1 MHLMVMILADGSLEL
16 LDGFTRVQVLG
27 ASVGAV
33 HDLMASVELVGI
45 VDVLESLDGVVITG
59 IGDPSVGLLENWAR
73 ESKRGR

>member
-27 ASVGAV
+27 ASVGTV

-73 ESKRGR
+73 EKRGK

>member
-1 MHLMVMILADGSLEL
+1 MQLLADGSLDL

-27 ASVGAV
+27 ASVGTV

-73 ESKRGR
+73 EKRGK

>member
-33 HDLMASVELVGI
+33 HDLMASV
-45 VDVLESLDGVVITG
+45 
-59 IGDPSVGLLENWAR
+59 
-73 ESKRGR
+73 

>member
-1 MHLMVMILADGSLEL
+1 MQLLADGSLDL

-73 ESKRGR
+73 ERKRGK

>member
-73 ESKRGR
+73 EKRGK

>member
-1 MHLMVMILADGSLEL
+1 MQLLADGSLDL

-45 VDVLESLDGVVITG
+45 VDVGKSLVSVVITG

-73 ESKRGR
+73 EKRGK

>member
-45 VDVLESLDGVVITG
+45 IDVGKSLVSVVITG

-73 ESKRGR
+73 ERKRGR

>member
-73 ESKRGR
+73 ERKRGK

>member
-16 LDGFTRVQVLG
+16 LDGGTGVQVLG

-73 ESKRGR
+73 EKRGK

>member
-16 LDGFTRVQVLG
+16 LDGGTRVQVLG

-73 ESKRGR
+73 EKRGK